1 MQIDQKRDLITS
13 IVFLIFGI
21 AVVIA
26 SGNIPVKNVNGDVG
40 SAFLPEMI
48 AGIMIFLS
56 FILLAKTVMHI
67 KKNKPREEKNDNNVN
82 IQVAAKVDNEPKGF
96 AGNKA
101 VFVSF
106 VNLCVYV
113 VLFKPVGFILSSII
127 FLVLQMAIMTEDSK
141 ITVRKLVIWGVISV
155 VTAVLVYL
163 IFYEIFSMPL
173 PMGLLDSDE

>member
-1 MQIDQKRDLITS
+1 MQIDQRRDLITS

-21 AVVIA
+21 AVIIA
-26 SGNIPVKNVNGDVG
+26 SGNIPIKNVNGDVG
-40 SAFLPEMI
+40 SAFLPEMV

-56 FILLAKTVMHI
+56 IILFAKTCMHI
-67 KKNKPREEKNDNNVN
+67 KKSKPLEEKNNAKIRATVETNNK
-82 IQVAAKVDNEPKGF
+82 QKGF

-101 VFVSF
+101 VFASF
-106 VNLCVYV
+106 INLCVYV

-127 FLVLQMAIMTEDSK
+127 FLVLQMGIMTEDSK
-141 ITVRKLVIWGVISV
+141 ITARKLAIWCVISV

-163 IFYEIFSMPL
+163 IFYEIFSMRL

>member
-21 AVVIA
+21 AVIIA
-26 SGNIPVKNVNGDVG
+26 SGSIPIKNVNGDVG

-56 FILLAKTVMHI
+56 IILFAKTCMHI
-67 KKNKPREEKNDNNVN
+67 KNAKPLAEKNNANIKERAETNNK
-82 IQVAAKVDNEPKGF
+82 QQGF

-101 VFVSF
+101 VFASF
-106 VNLCVYV
+106 INLCVYV
-113 VLFKPVGFILSSII
+113 FLFKPVGFILSSII
-127 FLVLQMAIMTEDSK
+127 FLVLQMGIMTEDSK
-141 ITVRKLVIWGVISV
+141 ITARKLAIWCVISV

-173 PMGLLDSDE
+173 PIGLLDSDE